1 MRAPRILLLASVLL
15 LSQTAGAAPARDPIP
30 FVSDYVAMH
39 SIGHPNSYYDHRF
52 PSTPGAPC
60 DRGSLPETGVRGR
73 VPLSDFTSGRAAKGY
88 TCNARVVAST
98 GNSGGFRVEKYTDKA
113 GHVCAFYDS
122 SLITGKDAQKTP
134 VGTYVLDMSNPL
146 RPVRTAI
153 LRSPAMLSPHESL
166 RVSQR
171 SGLLVANMG
180 SPTTQVG
187 FVDVYDVSQ
196 DCRTPQIRA
205 TAPLAVL
212 GHEGGFSPDG
222 LTYWATS
229 TGAGGITAI
238 DLRNPSLP
246 AIAWRSTAYVVH
258 GLNISADGNRAYLA
272 EVTNDAASTILRG
285 GGGLVILDVSQ
296 VQKHVANPTVTEVS
310 EMSWP
315 EVTIPQN
322 VLPVTVKGHPYAI
335 EFDEFDSNVFTY
347 AAEENVGGVHIIDL
361 ADERHP
367 RVVARIRLPV
377 WDVKQ
382 RAGSQQDDPG
392 AKGVGQGYAAHY
404 CNVPSR
410 VDPGLLACSMLVSGL
425 RVFDIRDPL
434 HPREVAYVN
443 KPALGT
449 DGDPI
454 DKGGWAMSS
463 PAFVP
468 QRHEIWYSDTASG
481 FYVVRL
487 SPQAWTARS

>member
-1 MRAPRILLLASVLL
+1 MALLAVSALALGLL
-15 LSQTAGAAPARDPIP
+15 PGSATSLPHGPLDEILANHD
-30 FVSDYVAMH
+30 
-39 SIGHPNSYYDHRF
+39 IGQGNVYYDHRF
-52 PSTPGAPC
+52 PSTPGTPC
-60 DRGSLPETGVRGR
+60 DKGSLPESGIPGR
-73 VPLSDFTSGRAAKGY
+73 VPAKDFTSGRAAKGY
-88 TCNARVVAST
+88 TCNARVVART
-98 GNSGGFRVEKYTDKA
+98 GNSGGFRVERYRDRA
-113 GHVCAFYDS
+113 GHDCAFYDS
-122 SLITGKDAQKTP
+122 SLVTGKDAHKTP
-134 VGTYVLDMSNPL
+134 VGTYVLDMTNPL
-146 RPVRTAI
+146 KPVRTQI

-187 FVDVYDVSQ
+187 FVDVYDVKA
-196 DCRTPQIRA
+196 DCRQPQIQA
-205 TAPLAVL
+205 SLPLAVL

-238 DLRNPSLP
+238 DLRTPTLP
-246 AIAWRSTAYVVH
+246 TVVWRSTAYVVH

-296 VQKHVANPTVTEVS
+296 VQARKPNPVVTEVS

-322 VLPVTVKGHPYAI
+322 VIPVTVHGHPYAI

-347 AAEENVGGVHIIDL
+347 KPEENVGGVHVIDL
-361 ADERHP
+361 ADEKHP

-377 WDVKQ
+377 WDVKA
-382 RAGSQQDDPG
+382 RATDQQDDPG
-392 AKGVGQGYAAHY
+392 AQGVGQGYAAHY

-410 VDPGLLACSMLVSGL
+410 VDPGLLACTMLVSGM
-425 RVFDIRDPL
+425 RVYDIRDIL
-434 HPREVAYVN
+434 HPREVAYANV
-443 KPALGT
+443 PALGD

-454 DKGGWAMSS
+454 DKGGWAMAS

-487 SPQAWTARS
+487 SPKAWTARS